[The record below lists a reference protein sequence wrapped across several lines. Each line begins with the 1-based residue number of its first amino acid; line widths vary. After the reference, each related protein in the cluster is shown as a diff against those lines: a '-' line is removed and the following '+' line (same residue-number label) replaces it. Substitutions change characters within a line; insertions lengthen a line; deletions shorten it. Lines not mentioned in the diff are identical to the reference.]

1 MRGLGSAAACLATAL
16 LVAATARGERSIQ
29 PFRARSSLPPRC
41 AAMDTFGR
49 QLLMRTRLLR
59 PAQGEEPALLFAVEI
74 TDAADG
80 VHGRLTIREP
90 DGRATERELTGED
103 CHDVVS
109 ALALVAAIQIDPNA
123 STASLPLSPPGESPA
138 PLASP
143 APHEYTRA
151 PTARRRGWSISLGA
165 GASLQTAVAPDPILG
180 FLFQSGIYAPRTDV
194 FDPALYLSLYVAR
207 TPTLQKEGFGNAQ
220 LVWAFARVAACP
232 LRWPARTLAGLR
244 PCLSLSGGALRGQGS
259 NTLEAAVRT
268 APWLA
273 AGGLVAWELRL
284 GRALLGAEGG
294 FDVPLYT
301 ARFFF
306 RPHETAFRVR
316 RIGLVADI
324 HLGVRFP

>member
-1 MRGLGSAAACLATAL
+1 
-16 LVAATARGERSIQ
+16 
-29 PFRARSSLPPRC
+29 
-41 AAMDTFGR
+41 MDTFGR

-123 STASLPLSPPGESPA
+123 STGSLPLGPPGMSPA
-138 PLASP
+138 PLATPPTSP
-143 APHEYTRA
+143 ASQEGTRA
-151 PTARRRGWSISLGA
+151 PMARRRGWSVSLGA
-165 GASLQTAVAPDPILG
+165 GASLQTAVAPEPILG
-180 FLFQSGIYAPRTDV
+180 LVLKSGIYAPPTDLS
-194 FDPALYLSLYVAR
+194 DPALYLSLYVAR
-207 TPTLQKEGFGNAQ
+207 TPTLRRKGGDAE
-220 LVWAFARVAACP
+220 LVWAFARLAACP
-232 LRWPARTLAGLR
+232 FRWPSRTPAGLR

-259 NTLEAAVRT
+259 NTREAAGRM
-268 APWLA
+268 APWFA
-273 AGGLVAWELRL
+273 VGGLVAWELLL
-284 GRALLGAEGG
+284 GRAVLGAEGG

-306 RPHETAFRVR
+306 EPNETAFRVR
-316 RIGLVADI
+316 LIGLAADI